1 MTFKPITYNDSTMS
15 FMIYLSR
22 FGAGISQA
30 QFRVDN
36 AVLRDCGPFVPMK
49 TGNLFKSGDRA
60 TKPVLGKGLVVW
72 DEVYAR
78 NVYYGVN
85 MDFSLAKHPQA
96 QAYWFEGAKAAHKNE
111 WLAIA
116 KAYGGGNE

>member
-1 MTFKPITYNDSTMS
+1 MKLNPITYNDSTTS
-15 FMIYLSR
+15 VNIDLSR
-22 FGAGISQA
+22 FSNGLSQA

-60 TKPVLGKGLVVW
+60 TKPVLGSGVVVW

-78 NVYYGVN
+78 NVYYGVDMN
-85 MDFSLAKHPQA
+85 FSPAKHPQA
-96 QAYWFEGAKAAHKNE
+96 QAYWFEAAKSAHKNE
-111 WLAIA
+111 WLDIA
-116 KAYGGGNE
+116 KAYGGGNK